1 MGMFSTLNY
10 LVDAPLEEIL
20 EEVPVADE
28 IKAALI
34 RKEGRCGKLYQLVL
48 SYETANWNAITAFA
62 EELGIPNQVITNI
75 YFTCMEDVNF
85 LWDQLNHTSP
95 NQEPD
100 EPDTAEQERG
110 EDAEGHD

>member
-1 MGMFSTLNY
+1 MGHNRDY
-10 LVDAPLEEIL
+10 KPEDI
-20 EEVPVADE
+20 
-28 IKAALI
+28 
-34 RKEGRCGKLYQLVL
+34 
-48 SYETANWNAITAFA
+48 AF
-62 EELGIPNQVITNI
+62 PNQVITNI

-110 EDAEGHD
+110 EDAE